1 MNFDPLEK
9 GVRESLW
16 PDNALKTKYN
26 ITMIKS
32 LRKKNRPLRAF
43 LILAGMMT
51 FLSLSCT
58 KNFDKYWN
66 EGRSKGG
73 NLYDKIKEVPEF
85 SLFTEALERANYS
98 QFIEKGGSY
107 TIFAPTNEAFGK
119 YLSSNS
125 YQSVA
130 DIPLEKLY
138 LIVGYHVINSMWYE
152 YNFRDRYN
160 NIANKLFSKNTTYIT
175 RSRKYVNVDVA
186 LPTVFK
192 VNGIDIV
199 STLKD
204 IDANNG
210 VIHGIAEVMVPL
222 LNLEEILKSDPEL
235 SNTTFVKLLKVLQSK
250 TVDALNTFDRN
261 RDGIIDSAFT
271 VTYPLLNAG
280 SNIAVEFKAAGA
292 TIANSQGTPAYT
304 TLIIPDDAALNAYIA
319 PTLAKFDNKI
329 ELLTPNYI
337 EQVLENYMLA
347 DTMMTA
353 ANIISRGGVNVL
365 RSSNGDAI
373 LTTVLRTE
381 NDFVKKNI
389 MASNGIVHIIRNTFL
404 PSDREKSALG
414 QAVKD
419 PDFKVFFGALQ
430 AAGLVNTYAVST
442 RTGTF
447 LIPTNAAMK
456 EANVNYDKP
465 SQLQLNSMLLSS
477 SKFQNLLKHNIVN
490 SNLNQAALIGNKTT
504 EFGGATNNVT
514 FTANGSKVNNEN
526 GITAN
531 VSPLLYTGPNNTGF
545 VYKTDKLLIPPVL

>member
-1 MNFDPLEK
+1 
-9 GVRESLW
+9 
-16 PDNALKTKYN
+16 
-26 ITMIKS
+26 MIKS
-32 LRKKNRPLRAF
+32 LQKKNRSFLAF
-43 LILAGMMT
+43 LSLASMIT
-51 FLSLSCT
+51 LLSLSCT

-66 EGRSKGG
+66 EDRSKGG
-73 NLYDKIKEVPEF
+73 NLYDKVKSIPEF

-98 QFIEKGGSY
+98 QFLEKGGSY
-107 TIFAPTNEAFGK
+107 TIFAPTNEAFSK
-119 YLSSNS
+119 YLATNN
-125 YQSVA
+125 YQSIANV
-130 DIPLEKLY
+130 PLEKLY

-186 LPTVFK
+186 QPTVFK
-192 VNGIDIV
+192 INGIDIV
-199 STLKD
+199 TTLKD

-210 VIHGIAEVMVPL
+210 VIHGISDVMVPL

-292 TIANSQGTPAYT
+292 TVANSQGTPAYT
-304 TLIIPDDAALNAYIA
+304 TLIIPDDAVLNAYIA
-319 PTLAKFDNKI
+319 PTLAKFENKI

-353 ANIISRGGVNVL
+353 ANIISRAGINVL
-365 RSSNGDAI
+365 RSSNGDAL
-373 LTTVLRTE
+373 LTTVLRSE

-389 MASNGIVHIIRNTFL
+389 RASNGIVHIIKNTFL

-490 SNLNQAALIGNKTT
+490 SNLNQAALTGSKTT

-531 VSPLLYTGPNNTGF
+531 VSPLLYTGPNNTGY

>member
-51 FLSLSCT
+51 LLSLSCT

>member
-1 MNFDPLEK
+1 
-9 GVRESLW
+9 
-16 PDNALKTKYN
+16 
-26 ITMIKS
+26 
-32 LRKKNRPLRAF
+32 
-43 LILAGMMT
+43 MMT
-51 FLSLSCT
+51 LLSLSCT

-66 EGRSKGG
+66 EERSKGG
-73 NLYDKIKEVPEF
+73 NLYDKIKEIPEF
-85 SLFTEALERANYS
+85 SLFSEALQRANYS

-119 YLSSNS
+119 YLSSNN
-125 YQSVA
+125 YQSIA
-130 DIPLEKLY
+130 DVPLEKLY

-210 VIHGIAEVMVPL
+210 VIHGIAGVMVPL
-222 LNLEEILKSDPEL
+222 LNLEETLKSDPEL

-250 TVDALNTFDRN
+250 TVDALNTFDRD

-280 SNIAVEFKAAGA
+280 ANIAVEFKAAGA

-304 TLIIPDDAALNAYIA
+304 TLIIPDDASLNAYIA

-365 RSSNGDAI
+365 RSSNGDAL
-373 LTTVLRTE
+373 LTTVLRSE
-381 NDFVKKNI
+381 GDFAKKNI
-389 MASNGIVHIIRNTFL
+389 MASNGIVHIIRTFR
-404 PSDREKSALG
+404 S
-414 QAVKD
+414 
-419 PDFKVFFGALQ
+419 
-430 AAGLVNTYAVST
+430 
-442 RTGTF
+442 
-447 LIPTNAAMK
+447 
-456 EANVNYDKP
+456 
-465 SQLQLNSMLLSS
+465 
-477 SKFQNLLKHNIVN
+477 
-490 SNLNQAALIGNKTT
+490 
-504 EFGGATNNVT
+504 
-514 FTANGSKVNNEN
+514 
-526 GITAN
+526 
-531 VSPLLYTGPNNTGF
+531 
-545 VYKTDKLLIPPVL
+545 